1 MASRI
6 AAEGG
11 GIASLVL
18 VVLLVSLSLAYV
30 LLHRRLGR
38 RAAALGRRLQGLE
51 TREGRMARAVKGAGL
66 GLWEW
71 DRQEGGLHWS
81 DEFKAIAGLPRDQ
94 TPTWAHLESRLETSD
109 RGALRTSLQAPTV
122 ECEFRLQTDEGPRWH
137 LLVGRQDNDG
147 RRASGILMDI
157 HERRAVQ
164 AERERLLE
172 AQALDLAS
180 AREDL
185 MKAQMMNAVG
195 SLAGGLAH
203 DFNNYLQVI
212 KGSADNLAAVHEQ
225 DEDLE
230 AILEATG
237 EAESLANQLLSL
249 RDSPL
254 YAPHR
259 ETDLGLLLRS
269 SRAMLERVLPAGV
282 DLEIRA
288 PAELPSTTLG
298 DARQLRQLV
307 VNLIV
312 NARDAMPDGGRIV
325 VELREAAVTD
335 EYGGRRRG
343 LELSVSDQGVGMS
356 PELQKRVFDPFFTS
370 KPPGKGTGLGL
381 AMVAAIT
388 RRHDGAVALESIEDN
403 GTTVRVWLPLRSA
416 EFEEAV
422 PTTSDLAPRRVRV
435 LIVDDD
441 EGVRR
446 SVARMLMRAGHEV
459 FSAGGRAEAEALSD
473 ELLASIDL
481 IICDVMLPDGLGHNV
496 ARSLRSRTGSET
508 AVILVS
514 GYSAPFESGDDQRTA
529 FLSKPFSI
537 PELTSSIQGLMASAE

>member
-212 KGSADNLAAVHEQ
+212 KGSATTSPRSMSQTKIWRRSWRRPARPSPSP
-225 DEDLE
+225 
-230 AILEATG
+230 ISC
-237 EAESLANQLLSL
+237 SLCVTRRFTPPIERRISAS
-249 RDSPL
+249 SS
-254 YAPHR
+254 APPGPCWSGCCLQASTWR
-259 ETDLGLLLRS
+259 SERPRS
-269 SRAMLERVLPAGV
+269 SRAPPSATPA
-282 DLEIRA
+282 
-288 PAELPSTTLG
+288 S
-298 DARQLRQLV
+298 
-307 VNLIV
+307 
-312 NARDAMPDGGRIV
+312 
-325 VELREAAVTD
+325 
-335 EYGGRRRG
+335 
-343 LELSVSDQGVGMS
+343 
-356 PELQKRVFDPFFTS
+356 
-370 KPPGKGTGLGL
+370 
-381 AMVAAIT
+381 
-388 RRHDGAVALESIEDN
+388 
-403 GTTVRVWLPLRSA
+403 
-416 EFEEAV
+416 
-422 PTTSDLAPRRVRV
+422 
-435 LIVDDD
+435 
-441 EGVRR
+441 
-446 SVARMLMRAGHEV
+446 
-459 FSAGGRAEAEALSD
+459 
-473 ELLASIDL
+473 
-481 IICDVMLPDGLGHNV
+481 CD
-496 ARSLRSRTGSET
+496 SWS
-508 AVILVS
+508 
-514 GYSAPFESGDDQRTA
+514 
-529 FLSKPFSI
+529 
-537 PELTSSIQGLMASAE
+537 